1 MLNAIFIPSTSCS
14 LPRSFALLAAYLPFR
29 RPSLPPSLRP
39 SVMLSGDAAIMPF
52 SLPPSLRSFRG
63 RLHAHF
69 LCNVGDSQPKQ
80 KQPTLRPPSLLSSPL
95 HTHPPSSPLHAH
107 ALNDTTIGGREGRG
121 IGGGGAASSIRG
133 RPCRLRRPTDRPST
147 DNNRRRGKNKQ
158 APTFA
163 HDDDVSFR

>member
-107 ALNDTTIGGREGRG
+107 ALNGTTMGG
-121 IGGGGAASSIRG
+121 IAGGGAASSIRG
-133 RPCRLRRPTDRPST
+133 RPCRPRRTTDRPI
-147 DNNRRRGKNKQ
+147 DHRQQPVPREKQ
-158 APTFA
+158 ASTKIR
-163 HDDDVSFR
+163 SRR